1 MLINICKHE
10 LIKERFYM
18 NMKLS
23 KKNLCF
29 IIVNLISIMTLSSQ
43 NTFIAFFNAS
53 VIWIDIILIPMMI
66 VLLFDFF
73 IEEVFT
79 IK

>member
-23 KKNLCF
+23 KKTLCF

-43 NTFIAFFNAS
+43 NTFIAFFNTS

-73 IEEVFT
+73 LEEVFT
-79 IK
+79 VK

>member
-1 MLINICKHE
+1 
-10 LIKERFYM
+10 M

-23 KKNLCF
+23 KKTLCF

-53 VIWIDIILIPMMI
+53 IIWIDIILI
-66 VLLFDFF
+66 
-73 IEEVFT
+73 
-79 IK
+79 

>member
-23 KKNLCF
+23 KKTLCF

-43 NTFIAFFNAS
+43 NTFIAFFLMQ
-53 VIWIDIILIPMMI
+53 VLYGLI
-66 VLLFDFF
+66 
-73 IEEVFT
+73 
-79 IK
+79 

>member
-23 KKNLCF
+23 KKTLCF

-43 NTFIAFFNAS
+43 NTFIAFFGDAANL
-53 VIWIDIILIPMMI
+53 LI
-66 VLLFDFF
+66 
-73 IEEVFT
+73 
-79 IK
+79 

>member
-10 LIKERFYM
+10 LIKVRFYM

-23 KKNLCF
+23 KKTLCF
-29 IIVNLISIMTLSSQ
+29 IIVNLISIMTLSSH

-73 IEEVFT
+73 LEEVFT
-79 IK
+79 VK

>member
-1 MLINICKHE
+1 MLNIISKHE

-23 KKNLCF
+23 KKTLCF

-43 NTFIAFFNAS
+43 NTFIALFNAII
-53 VIWIDIILIPMMI
+53 IWIDIILIPIMI
-66 VLLFDFF
+66 ILLFNFF
-73 IEEVFT
+73 VEGEST
-79 IK
+79 E

>member
-23 KKNLCF
+23 KKTLCF

-43 NTFIAFFNAS
+43 NAFIAFFNAS

-73 IEEVFT
+73 VEGEST
-79 IK
+79 E